1 MTRLL
6 IRPRALNRAEKLLQ
20 NHCQQQADR
29 QKWPKW
35 QGRLTCH
42 IPPNQLQ
49 TAGRSQRRQ
58 RRDQQQYR
66 NSVDADPQRGGIGA
80 ASMEEHASST
90 STRPATQANKATNP
104 EIERGRYLV
113 EEVAKC
119 PECHTPR
126 NDRGELRQD
135 AWLSGATIWIRPVAS
150 IPNWA
155 DHVPALAGWP
165 SFTEEQ
171 GERILEKGTGPEGEE
186 LRPPMHIYHM
196 KHEDAKAIIAYLKS
210 LPRSSQTN

>member
-1 MTRLL
+1 MYREVFMNKPLTVLV
-6 IRPRALNRAEKLLQ
+6 IGTAMFATIGAFATKSSTP
-20 NHCQQQADR
+20 AD
-29 QKWPKW
+29 
-35 QGRLTCH
+35 
-42 IPPNQLQ
+42 
-49 TAGRSQRRQ
+49 S
-58 RRDQQQYR
+58 
-66 NSVDADPQRGGIGA
+66 QRGGIGA

-165 SFTEEQ
+165 SFTEAQ